1 MKNRKLSGNFLLI
14 SAFSIFLLFVILTS
28 FYVSFM
34 TIKMQNVQKEFR
46 NNFERMLTHVNF
58 ILRSEKDKFELIVS
72 SPEKI
77 PFSPMTHFKDFYT
90 VTANGKVKDIFKH
103 SSQFVYYKNFDISM
117 GELYQDLNRF
127 KNNMVF
133 YYGPFY
139 SVLTKEQVIA
149 LIYKTPA
156 LTYIAHLDLSLI
168 PEFKEYDLNGYPC
181 YQVLS
186 SKDGIILLDS
196 TKSFPNKNIPM
207 EEGNITFESKS
218 YYHIL
223 NYIPL
228 LNLYSHLIIN
238 IDPFAATND
247 KFQLIFMGFLI
258 VIIIIT
264 LLRTIVEYL
273 LLVRPVN
280 ILKNDVLQMDMDK
293 TLRYPDPYYEEFS
306 QIRESISELLKRIQM
321 EIRMEKNL
329 KDYYD
334 NIINSFPNLI
344 ITMDNDENIVMINDT
359 AVEFF
364 GKTIDKNKKT
374 SLSEIISFSPDE
386 REILDKLRKSPGNVT
401 TINGKRIIKDK
412 ASFVFNIYIY
422 PLMSEEESVGFAFLL
437 IDVTQH
443 SLMEE
448 QLLQTQKQET
458 IGILAGGFAHDFNNL
473 LTIIIGNLDVY
484 RYSKSDDK
492 RKEQIDAIYNAA
504 LRASELIK
512 QILNFSRKEDAQL
525 EPVLVEEVLT
535 NVIKIAKNT
544 FPKNIRI
551 LNNILTQS
559 SFIMGDNGQLIQA
572 CLNILLN
579 ARDAISLEGIG
590 KIEVSTEIIT
600 PSDSNISS
608 LNLSPGI
615 PYIRISINDNGKGI
629 SDGQREHIF
638 DPFFSTKERGN
649 TKGLGLG
656 LAIVYSTVQR
666 FHGAVDFESFAEK
679 GSVFFIYLPLYEHE
693 IAQDNPPDRIEKAGT
708 KRSILI
714 VDDDPNIRK
723 LGQKF
728 LNLMGHESKI
738 AINGKKAELV
748 LKENEFNLII
758 LDMIM
763 PDFNGLYL
771 LEKLREKN
779 NRIPVVISTGH
790 FEEFARS
797 EFGKYEFIKGFI
809 DKPFTLNQFTK
820 VINEI
825 LSP

>member
-14 SAFSIFLLFVILTS
+14 SALSVFLLFVILTS
-28 FYVSFM
+28 FYISFM
-34 TIKMQNVQKEFR
+34 TIKIKNVEKEFR
-46 NNFERMLTHVNF
+46 SDFERMLTHVNY
-58 ILRSEKDKFELIVS
+58 ILRSEKDKFELIIS

-77 PFSPMTHFKDFYT
+77 PFSPMTHFKDFYS
-90 VTANGKVKDIFKH
+90 VTLDGKVKDIFKR
-103 SSQFVYYKNFDISM
+103 SNQFFYYKNFDISM

-127 KNNMVF
+127 KNNMVYF
-133 YYGPFY
+133 YGPFY

-149 LIYKTPA
+149 LIYKTPV
-156 LTYIAHLDLSLI
+156 LTYIAHIDLSLI
-168 PEFKEYDLNGYPC
+168 PEFKEYELHGHKC

-196 TKSFPNKNIPM
+196 THSFPNKNIPM
-207 EEGNITFESKS
+207 EEGNITVNSKS
-218 YYHIL
+218 FYHIL

-228 LNLYSHLIIN
+228 LNLYSHLIIK
-238 IDPFAATND
+238 IDPYTSTND
-247 KFQLIFMGFLI
+247 RFQLIFIVLMI
-258 VIIIIT
+258 VIIIIALVT
-264 LLRTIVEYL
+264 TIAEYL
-273 LLVRPVN
+273 LIVRPVN
-280 ILKNDVLQMDMDK
+280 ILRNDVLQMDLDK
-293 TLRYPDPYYEEFS
+293 TLRFPDPYYEEFS
-306 QIRESISELLKRIQM
+306 QIRRSISELLKRIQM
-321 EIRMEKNL
+321 EIHIEKNL

-364 GKTIDKNKKT
+364 GKTVDKNKKMKI
-374 SLSEIISFSPDE
+374 SEIISFSPEE
-386 REILDKLRKSPGNVT
+386 RDVLKKLLASSGNVT
-401 TINGKRIIKDK
+401 TLHNKRIMKDK
-412 ASFVFNIYIY
+412 TPFVFNIYIY
-422 PLMSEEESVGFAFLL
+422 PLVSEEESLGFAFIL

-484 RYSKSDDK
+484 RYTKNDDK

-525 EPVLVEEVLT
+525 EPVLVEDVLT

-544 FPKNIRI
+544 FPKNIRL

-572 CLNILLN
+572 FLNILLN
-579 ARDAISLEGIG
+579 ARDAISHEGIG
-590 KIEVSTEIIT
+590 KIEVSTEIVT

-615 PYIRISINDNGKGI
+615 PYIRISITDNGKGI
-629 SDGQREHIF
+629 SDDQREHIF

-656 LAIVYSTVQR
+656 LAIVYSTIQR
-666 FHGAVDFESFAEK
+666 FHGAVDFESFAGK
-679 GSVFFIYLPLYEHE
+679 GTVFFIYLPLYEHE
-693 IAQDNPPDRIEKAGT
+693 ITHDNPPDKIEKAGI
-708 KRSILI
+708 KQSILI

-748 LKENEFNLII
+748 LKENEFDLII

-763 PDFNGLYL
+763 PDFDGLYL
-771 LEKLREKN
+771 LEQLREKN

-820 VINEI
+820 TISEI